1 MFADCAGNE
10 REVEVVVFVGWC
22 IGRELVRGGCVLLR
36 TRPINGP
43 RVYRNYYYIAR
54 SSKFVGLM

>member
-22 IGRELVRGGCVLLR
+22 IGRELERGRCVLLR
-36 TRPINGP
+36 NRPINGP
-43 RVYRNYYYIAR
+43 KFYRNYYYISV
-54 SSKFVGLM
+54 SSQFVGLM